1 MAGLLFAFVMGM
13 AWPQP
18 GRELNGYSLVPVLLI
33 SFIFYVQGLF
43 LSLADVGLAARAW
56 RPLLAGLVCVLAAT
70 PWAGAAVL
78 RLELGPQE
86 LNFGLAL
93 FACMPCTLTSG
104 VVLVER
110 ARGNVALAIFLTV
123 SASMLST
130 VTIPVVLPAVLSTGS
145 LSADLSIDPVPL
157 LVRLLLLVLVPL
169 LAGMACRSVRP
180 FLQWAERHRTLLR
193 SAALAGLICIPW
205 MKVSAASERMPE
217 VGVARLALVLLVGV
231 LLHVV
236 FLVASAAAALAGAP
250 ASDRGSRVAV
260 LIMGSEKT
268 MGVLLT
274 VLTLIED
281 DIGDLSPG
289 LAFVPVVM
297 AHLSQILIDAVIA
310 QRFADKAVGGGA
322 VEVEPGEIELM
333 PEAAVA
339 GASDEA
345 RAPGAVEV

>member
-1 MAGLLFAFVMGM
+1 MASSSSTVT
-13 AWPQP
+13 
-18 GRELNGYSLVPVLLI
+18 NS
-33 SFIFYVQGLF
+33 
-43 LSLADVGLAARAW
+43 
-56 RPLLAGLVCVLAAT
+56 
-70 PWAGAAVL
+70 
-78 RLELGPQE
+78 
-86 LNFGLAL
+86 
-93 FACMPCTLTSG
+93 PCSTSVSSTLTSG

-145 LSADLSIDPVPL
+145 LSADL
-157 LVRLLLLVLVPL
+157 LVRLLVLVLVPL

-231 LLHVV
+231 LLRVV